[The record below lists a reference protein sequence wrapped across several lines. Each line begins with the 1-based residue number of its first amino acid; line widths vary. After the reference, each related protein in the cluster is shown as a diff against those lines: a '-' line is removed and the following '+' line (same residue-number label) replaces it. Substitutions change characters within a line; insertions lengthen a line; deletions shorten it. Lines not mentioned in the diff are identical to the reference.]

1 VPALGEGTVVDFA
14 VLAAFVPASLVII
27 LSPGADTFLLLR
39 YAIRGGRSAGFS
51 AMLGILAGLSLI
63 SLLLI
68 SGIGL
73 LVSQYPLALDVLT
86 LAGIGVLVVLAA
98 ISARAAFK
106 LLKDVSGPEGPAT
119 TDLAASFTAG
129 EPFRMSLIT
138 NVTNPKVLIFY
149 LAFFPQFLGTA
160 TSVVWQLS
168 LLSVAFLVV
177 TVIWLVP
184 LVFAASAA
192 SAFFQRPKVA
202 IAMEISVAGV
212 FLLLAVLL
220 AITASTTG

>member
-1 VPALGEGTVVDFA
+1 MVDFA

-27 LSPGADTFLLLR
+27 LSPGADTLLLLR
-39 YAIRGGRSAGFS
+39 YAIRGGRPAGFA
-51 AMLGILAGLSLI
+51 AMLGILAGLGLI

-73 LVSQYPLALDVLT
+73 LASQYPVALDVLT
-86 LAGIGVLVVLAA
+86 LAGIVVLLVLAF
-98 ISARAAFK
+98 ISARAALA
-106 LLKDVSGPEGPAT
+106 LLKKLPVSGGPDA
-119 TDLAASFTAG
+119 TDLAPSFTAG

-149 LAFFPQFLGTA
+149 LAFFPQFLGSA
-160 TSVVWQLS
+160 TSVVWQLT

-177 TVIWLVP
+177 TVLWLVP

-192 SAFFQRPKVA
+192 SAFFSRPRVA
-202 IAMEISVAGV
+202 IAMEFSVAAV
-212 FLLLAVLL
+212 FLLLAVVL
-220 AITASTTG
+220 AITA

>member
-1 VPALGEGTVVDFA
+1 MVDFA

-27 LSPGADTFLLLR
+27 LSPGADTLLLLR
-39 YAIRGGRSAGFS
+39 YAIRGGRSAGFA
-51 AMLGILAGLSLI
+51 AMLGILAGLGLI

-73 LVSQYPLALDVLT
+73 LASQYPVALDVLT
-86 LAGIGVLVVLAA
+86 LAGILVLLVLAF
-98 ISARAAFK
+98 ISARAALA
-106 LLKDVSGPEGPAT
+106 LLKKLPVSGGPDA
-119 TDLAASFTAG
+119 TDLAPSFTAG

-149 LAFFPQFLGTA
+149 LAFFPQFLGSA
-160 TSVVWQLS
+160 TNVVWQLT

-177 TVIWLVP
+177 TVLWLVP

-192 SAFFQRPKVA
+192 SALFSRPRVA
-202 IAMEISVAGV
+202 IAMEFSVAAV
-212 FLLLAVLL
+212 FLLLAIVL
-220 AITASTTG
+220 AVTA

>member
-1 VPALGEGTVVDFA
+1 MVDFA

-27 LSPGADTFLLLR
+27 LSPGADTLLLLR
-39 YAIRGGRSAGFS
+39 YAIRGGRSAGFA
-51 AMLGILAGLSLI
+51 AMLGILAGLGLI

-73 LVSQYPLALDVLT
+73 LASQYPVALDVLT
-86 LAGIGVLVVLAA
+86 LAGIVVLLVLAF
-98 ISARAAFK
+98 ISARAALA
-106 LLKDVSGPEGPAT
+106 LLKKLPVSGGPDA
-119 TDLAASFTAG
+119 TDLAPSFTAG

-149 LAFFPQFLGTA
+149 LAFFPQFLGSA
-160 TSVVWQLS
+160 TSVLWQLT

-177 TVIWLVP
+177 TVLWLVP

-192 SAFFQRPKVA
+192 SAFFSRPRVA
-202 IAMEISVAGV
+202 IAMEFSVAAV
-212 FLLLAVLL
+212 FLLLAIVL
-220 AITASTTG
+220 AVTA

>member
-1 VPALGEGTVVDFA
+1 MPVIDTSVLVPFILS
-14 VLAAFVPASLVII
+14 SLVII

-39 YAIRGGRSAGFS
+39 FAIRGGPSAGLA
-51 AMLGILAGLSLI
+51 AMAGILVGLSLV

-68 SGIGL
+68 SGMGL
-73 LVSQYPLALDVLT
+73 LLSQVPFALGVVNILGIAVL
-86 LAGIGVLVVLAA
+86 LVLAA
-98 ISARAAFK
+98 ISARAGWVLMTAPADDSIVAPEN
-106 LLKDVSGPEGPAT
+106 KDK
-119 TDLAASFTAG
+119 
-129 EPFRMSLIT
+129 PFRMSLIT

-160 TSVVWQLS
+160 ESAVLQLT

-184 LVFAASAA
+184 LVYAASAA
-192 SAFFQRPKVA
+192 RAFFLKPPVA
-202 IAMEISVAGV
+202 IGMEFAVAGV

-220 AITASTTG
+220 AFNL